1 MVTYYTN
8 TATLGTAQLQQ
19 KQVELLPEHN
29 VQVHLKSDKH
39 LPVGIYLLAVNSGYN
54 CDCRSAVPLQTPTGS
69 EGSSPVQ
76 SCSVHTVSPNPP
88 IQGCPIQDYLVENTE
103 QKKKK
108 EALYECEGC
117 TLMRHS
123 QKHSKGVLCDNA
135 SPPDINV
142 SLSHLHNY

>member
-1 MVTYYTN
+1 MVTYCTN

-103 QKKKK
+103 QKRKK